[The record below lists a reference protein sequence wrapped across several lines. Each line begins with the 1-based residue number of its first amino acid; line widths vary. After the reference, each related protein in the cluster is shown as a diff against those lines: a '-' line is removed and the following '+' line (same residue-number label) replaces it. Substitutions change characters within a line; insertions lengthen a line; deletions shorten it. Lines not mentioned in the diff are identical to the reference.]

1 MCMSMFLYDFYVG
14 RRISKGWHRNY
25 VYWPKDVDILAM
37 SMSMCFMLMHIIF
50 TSADRS
56 QEADIETIYID
67 INTQTS
73 SLCLWIYHINMLYV
87 NAYYRYVRR
96 QISRGWHQIHMYWHK
111 HADIIA
117 MSTSMFFMLLL
128 RQYTDCKRPT
138 SKPHT
143 LTKRRIHHVNVYFN
157 VLSAKIYDFYVFLFA
172 SLSSVTSSAKRAARA
187 DDGVCGVWKIE
198 SVCISEV

>member
-14 RRISKGWHRNY
+14 RRITKGCHRNY
-25 VYWPKDVDILAM
+25 VYWPKDVDLLAM
-37 SMSMCFMLMHIIF
+37 SMSMF
-50 TSADRS
+50 
-56 QEADIETIYID
+56 
-67 INTQTS
+67 
-73 SLCLWIYHINMLYV
+73 YV
-87 NAYYRYVRR
+87 NAYYLHVSR
-96 QISRGWHQIHMYWHK
+96 QISRGWHRNHIYWHK

-157 VLSAKIYDFYVFLFA
+157 VINAKIYDFYVFLCA